1 MASVEL
7 TVSKAG
13 EEVILCMEVVGVDDE
28 DLLNGI
34 VCVGNETTVCFI
46 SRHINMISREVIQ
59 LITCGLPVQSLP
71 TIDGC

>member
-1 MASVEL
+1 
-7 TVSKAG
+7 
-13 EEVILCMEVVGVDDE
+13 MEVVGVDDE